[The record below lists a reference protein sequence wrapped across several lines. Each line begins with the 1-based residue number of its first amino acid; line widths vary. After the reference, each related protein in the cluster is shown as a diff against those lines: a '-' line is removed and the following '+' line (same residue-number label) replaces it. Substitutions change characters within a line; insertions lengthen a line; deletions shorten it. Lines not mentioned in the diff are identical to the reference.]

1 MPSVTDKVIRT
12 IQAQK
17 GDTVR
22 IRWFLPDE
30 GGYYDEVYTCPPLD
44 VRKARNDIRRIS
56 DESGEDSSKET
67 T

>member
-1 MPSVTDKVIRT
+1 MTDKVIRT

-30 GGYYDEVYTCPPLD
+30 GGYYDEVYTCPPLE
-44 VRKARNDIRRIS
+44 VRKAREN
-56 DESGEDSSKET
+56 EQKKENE
-67 T
+67 